1 MMLDRS
7 NPDENLAN
15 GSPLVNR
22 SNSMAAPADS
32 PEEQPSTV
40 APAPR
45 RRRWLRWTL
54 LTAITIGLVALLV
67 HRVDWTQLKEAIRLA
82 RFSFVALAGVVAV
95 SVCMWGCI
103 ERLWVLLGPL
113 PHGGTAVSRLELAS
127 IHYASCAAH
136 NLLPAPAGEVVRT
149 VQLRRRHGYSVGVL
163 VAAQLVEKVIEALGL
178 GIEVLVVALLSPPP
192 KALGVSM
199 YAIAGIGAGG
209 AVAVLVL
216 GERYRRRHKETA
228 DADAPERDAPAT
240 SVRGAR
246 AHVDAFMRRI
256 AEGLYLVRS
265 PRIWA
270 IGLVWSV
277 IADLANAATVGLVLA
292 ALGIQL
298 PVSAWFLAMLAAR
311 AAGLFPSTPGQFG
324 VQEGAVVVVL
334 KALGVAYTPAFAVA
348 VLHHIVHFVPVTL
361 AGLWELRRQWAEVK

>member
-15 GSPLVNR
+15 GSPLVNS
-22 SNSMAAPADS
+22 SNSMAAAPIND
-32 PEEQPSTV
+32 PEEQPSTI
-40 APAPR
+40 APKR
-45 RRRWLRWTL
+45 RGRRWLRWTI
-54 LTAITIGLVALLV
+54 LTAITIGLVGLLV
-67 HRVDWTQLKEAIRLA
+67 HRLDWTQLKDAIRLA
-82 RFSFVALAGVVAV
+82 RFSYVAIAGVVAV
-95 SVCMWGCI
+95 SICMWGCI
-103 ERLWVLLGPL
+103 ERLYVLLGPL
-113 PHGGTAVSRLELAS
+113 PHSGTAVSRLELAS

-199 YAIAGIGAGG
+199 YALAGIGAGG
-209 AVAVLVL
+209 AIAVLVL
-216 GERYRRRHKETA
+216 AERYRRRHKETA
-228 DADAPERDAPAT
+228 DADAAEKDAT
-240 SVRGAR
+240 SIRGAR
-246 AHVDAFMRRI
+246 AHVDAFMRRL

-270 IGLVWSV
+270 TGLVWSV

-292 ALGIQL
+292 ALGIHL

-334 KALGVAYTPAFAVA
+334 QALGVGYTPAFAVA